1 MSAIWYAVIAVA
13 LLFLIIMLLNS
24 RFYRKQGTKEKAPK
38 EKKEKHKKE
47 KKEKKE
53 KVKKE
58 KAPKEKKEKA
68 SSKFVRPRDLIK
80 QKEAQK
86 AEEEAKRKAEEET
99 KPQAPEL
106 GEGESDNPNF
116 TEPPLEVKKD
126 SEAIKEETLADE
138 IKRLSPEMKALIFGD
153 ALDKK

>member
-38 EKKEKHKKE
+38 EKKEKH

-116 TEPPLEVKKD
+116 TEPALEVKKD
-126 SEAIKEETLADE
+126 AETTKEETLADE

>member
-24 RFYRKQGTKEKAPK
+24 RFYRKQGAKDKAPK
-38 EKKEKHKKE
+38 EKKEKP

-58 KAPKEKKEKA
+58 KVPKEKKEKT

-86 AEEEAKRKAEEET
+86 AAEEAKRKAEEDA
-99 KPQAPEL
+99 KPKAPEL

-116 TEPPLEVKKD
+116 TEPPLDVKQ
-126 SEAIKEETLADE
+126 EAVESKQETLADE

>member
-1 MSAIWYAVIAVA
+1 MSAVWYAIIAVA
-13 LLFLIIMLLNS
+13 LLFLIIALLNS
-24 RFYRKQGTKEKAPK
+24 RFYTKQGKKDKKPK
-38 EKKEKHKKE
+38 DKKP
-47 KKEKKE
+47 KEKKE
-53 KVKKE
+53 KVKKD
-58 KAPKEKKEKA
+58 KATIGKKEKS

-86 AEEEAKRKAEEET
+86 EAEKAKQQAELDAMPKE
-99 KPQAPEL
+99 PEL

-116 TEPPLEVKKD
+116 TEPRLNNTNDNVEK
-126 SEAIKEETLADE
+126 KEETIADE

>member
-1 MSAIWYAVIAVA
+1 M
-13 LLFLIIMLLNS
+13 IIILLNS
-24 RFYRKQGTKEKAPK
+24 RFYSKQGAKEKAPK
-38 EKKEKHKKE
+38 EKKEKP

-58 KAPKEKKEKA
+58 KAPKEKKERT

-86 AEEEAKRKAEEET
+86 AAEEAKRKAEEEAQP
-99 KPQAPEL
+99 KAPEL

-116 TEPPLEVKKD
+116 TEPSLDVKQET
-126 SEAIKEETLADE
+126 STPKEETLADE

>member
-47 KKEKKE
+47 KKEK
-53 KVKKE
+53 VKKE
-58 KAPKEKKEKA
+58 KAPKKKKEKA

-116 TEPPLEVKKD
+116 TEPALEVKKD
-126 SEAIKEETLADE
+126 AETTKEETLADE

>member
-24 RFYRKQGTKEKAPK
+24 RFYRKQGSKGKAPK
-38 EKKEKHKKE
+38 EKKEKH

-99 KPQAPEL
+99 KPEAPEL

-126 SEAIKEETLADE
+126 AEGIKEETLADE